1 MTRRRAFTK
10 LRDSKHTE
18 DLCVNQQQRST
29 QIQGT
34 MLTSENNSMDMDMNL
49 DASAV
54 VIASTKKP
62 GKRVRWGTITA
73 LEFCI
78 GHSACSVPGS
88 AGPPIGLTG
97 SPIRYTV
104 SSIIESPTSL
114 NLESRAESNGIV
126 PHKRSS
132 QDYWLCP
139 MERVQ
144 ILANEEKR
152 SLDEITAICSDVSAL
167 LEARAISKFDHV
179 AHHIL
184 ESLQM
189 SRHDD
194 LRKLRQTFH
203 HDNRKK
209 IVLF

>member
-1 MTRRRAFTK
+1 
-10 LRDSKHTE
+10 
-18 DLCVNQQQRST
+18 
-29 QIQGT
+29 
-34 MLTSENNSMDMDMNL
+34 MDVDP
-49 DASAV
+49 AV
-54 VIASTKKP
+54 VTKKP
-62 GKRVRWGTITA
+62 GKQVRWGTITA
-73 LEFCI
+73 LEFCV

-104 SSIIESPTSL
+104 SSIIESQTASSPSSR
-114 NLESRAESNGIV
+114 ESSAETNKGV
-126 PHKRSS
+126 EHKRSS

-144 ILANEEKR
+144 ILADEEKR

-167 LEARAISKFDHV
+167 LEARAFSKFDHV

-203 HDNRKK
+203 QDNRKK